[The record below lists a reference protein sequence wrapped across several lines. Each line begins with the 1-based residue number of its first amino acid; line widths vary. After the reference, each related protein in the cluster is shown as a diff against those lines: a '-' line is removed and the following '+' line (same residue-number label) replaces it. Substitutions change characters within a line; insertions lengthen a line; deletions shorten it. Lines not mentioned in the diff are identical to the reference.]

1 MLKVSRYNMEQRR
14 TFVQTGDHI
23 YLFEK
28 ETLNRRHRVTNM
40 VAIILSTVENEVVL
54 SFPSAKDLRMR
65 GLTADQITDMKNI
78 LQLRFVSKAPDKTL
92 MIFGVPQKS
101 LKEFSQDNK
110 KYGFINLPDDKLRLR
125 D

>member
-1 MLKVSRYNMEQRR
+1 
-14 TFVQTGDHI
+14 
-23 YLFEK
+23 
-28 ETLNRRHRVTNM
+28 M

-78 LQLRFVSKAPDKTL
+78 LQLRFVNKAPEKTL

-101 LKEFSQDNK
+101 LKEYSQDNK